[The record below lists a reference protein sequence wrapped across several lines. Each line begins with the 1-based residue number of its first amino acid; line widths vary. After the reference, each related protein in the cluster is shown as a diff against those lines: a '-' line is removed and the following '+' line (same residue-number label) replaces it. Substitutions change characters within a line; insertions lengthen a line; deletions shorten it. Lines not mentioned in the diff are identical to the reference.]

1 MKIGQRNC
9 LILKEIINHSA
20 SVTGKTLEAKLH
32 LSRKQLEYGITRI
45 NEYLEEQQLPILE
58 RVNNGRILIPNEVI
72 EQLDFTQLEQDNQ
85 DVWLTKEERGD
96 IIQLMLFTKQQELS
110 LQHFIAELKASKN
123 TVLSDLKRLKEEL
136 PDSSIQLIYSR
147 EKGYQLDGREYDLRQ
162 RLFLVLR
169 NILSGRGQ
177 QAEVFRIGKI
187 TQKQM
192 EHMRNMTETIE
203 GELKTRFTDEMIEVN
218 RCFFTLV
225 LRRIRDGMALDT
237 VPETFRHVAG
247 TKEYMV
253 IKSCLSAEDVN
264 SIQETMYFTAHIQ
277 SMKINTHLEAVA
289 GQEEVYQAVEE
300 TIRNFERIACICF
313 ENKENTLHLLINHSL
328 PALYRIRYNFH
339 IGPDISEYV
348 LPAYQEVHDMVK
360 KSVTPLEK
368 IIGMS
373 FPESELVYIT
383 LIFIAQTSREDEEEK
398 KDRRPR
404 AVVVCQNGITVSH
417 FLLTSLKHTF
427 PEIDFLNYMSA
438 RQFYQYEEDFD
449 LVFTTTSLRTSKK
462 QFVIEPLLDKERR
475 RKLRKNVFDSL
486 KSSGEIFPQVET
498 ILQIIKKHTNE
509 SVFQKLRMEI
519 DSYMGQSDR
528 KAGET
533 IEKRKPDL
541 RELLTSSNIRIIK
554 ERMGWKE
561 AIEFAAVPLLYK
573 NIIKYQY
580 VETIISNIIEHQ
592 QIMLIAEHVMIAHAG
607 IDAGVYDVGLSML
620 LLPQTIMVNDY
631 MEVKVIF
638 VLATP
643 DYESHLAALN
653 QLINILEDEKKL
665 ASMKEAKTA
674 DDISELL

>member
-9 LILKEIINHSA
+9 LILKEIVNHSA
-20 SVTGKTLEAKLH
+20 SVTGKDLEAKLH

-72 EQLDFTQLEQDNQ
+72 EQLDFNRLEQENQ
-85 DVWLTKEERGD
+85 DVWLSKEERED
-96 IIQLMLFTKQQELS
+96 IIQLMLLTKQQELS
-110 LQHFIAELKASKN
+110 LQHFISELKASKN
-123 TVLSDLKRLKEEL
+123 TVLADLKRLKDEM
-136 PDSSIQLIYSR
+136 PGSSLQLTYSR
-147 EKGYQLDGREYDLRQ
+147 EKGYRLEGREYDLRQ
-162 RLFLVLR
+162 RLFLILR
-169 NILSGRGQ
+169 NILSGRGR
-177 QAEVFRIGKI
+177 QAMVFRMGKI
-187 TQKQM
+187 TAKQV
-192 EHMRNMTETIE
+192 EQMRNMTETIE
-203 GELKTRFTDEMIEVN
+203 GELKTRFTDEMFEVN
-218 RCFFTLV
+218 RCFFILV
-225 LRRIRDGMALDT
+225 LRRIRDGLVLDT
-237 VPETFRHVAG
+237 VPETFRHMAG

-253 IKSCLSAEDVN
+253 IKSCLSAEGVN
-264 SIQETMYFTAHIQ
+264 SIYETMYFTAHIQ
-277 SMKINTHLEAVA
+277 SMRINSHLEAVA
-289 GQEEVYQAVEE
+289 GQEEVYHAVEE
-300 TIRNFERIACICF
+300 TISNFERIACICF
-313 ENKENTLHLLINHSL
+313 ENKDDTFHLLMNHSL

-360 KSVTPLEK
+360 KSVAPLEK
-368 IIGMS
+368 LIGMS

-398 KDRRPR
+398 TDRRPR
-404 AVVVCQNGITVSH
+404 AVVVCQNGVTVSH
-417 FLLTSLKHTF
+417 FLLTSLKRTF

-438 RQFYQYEEDFD
+438 RQFDHYGEEFD
-449 LVFTTTSLRTSKK
+449 LVFTTAPLKTSKK
-462 QFVIEPLLDKERR
+462 QFVIEPLMDKERR
-475 RKLRKNVFDSL
+475 KKLRKNVFESL
-486 KSSGEIFPQVET
+486 KNSGEIFPQVET

-519 DSYMGQSDR
+519 DSYMVQSDQG
-528 KAGET
+528 AGGK
-533 IEKRKPDL
+533 IEKRKPEL
-541 RELLTSSNIRIIK
+541 KELLTISNIRIIK
-554 ERMGWKE
+554 ESMGWKE

-580 VETIISNIIEHQ
+580 VETIISNIMKYR

-607 IDAGVYDVGLSML
+607 IDAGVYDVGFSML

-665 ASMKEAKTA
+665 AAMKEAKTA
-674 DDISELL
+674 DEILELL

>member
-9 LILKEIINHSA
+9 LILKEIVNHSA
-20 SVTGKTLEAKLH
+20 SVTGKDLEAKLN
-32 LSRKQLEYGITRI
+32 LSRKQLEYGIARI

-72 EQLDFTQLEQDNQ
+72 EQLDFNRLEQENQ
-85 DVWLTKEERGD
+85 DVWLSKEERED
-96 IIQLMLFTKQQELS
+96 IIQLMLLTKQQELS

-123 TVLSDLKRLKEEL
+123 TVLADLKRLKDEM
-136 PDSSIQLIYSR
+136 PDSSLQLTYSR
-147 EKGYQLDGREYDLRQ
+147 EKGYRLEGSEYDLRQ
-162 RLFLVLR
+162 RLFLILR
-169 NILSGRGQ
+169 NILSGRGR
-177 QAEVFRIGKI
+177 QAMVFRIGKI
-187 TQKQM
+187 TAKQV
-192 EHMRNMTETIE
+192 EQMRNMTETIE
-203 GELKTRFTDEMIEVN
+203 GELKTRFTDEMFEVN
-218 RCFFTLV
+218 RCFFILV
-225 LRRIRDGMALDT
+225 LRRIRDGLVLDT
-237 VPETFRHVAG
+237 VPETFRHMAG

-253 IKSCLSAEDVN
+253 IKSCLSAEGVN
-264 SIQETMYFTAHIQ
+264 SIYETMYFTAHIQ
-277 SMKINTHLEAVA
+277 SMRINSHLEAVA
-289 GQEEVYQAVEE
+289 GQEEVYHAVEE
-300 TIRNFERIACICF
+300 TISNFERIACICF
-313 ENKENTLHLLINHSL
+313 ENKDDTFHLLMNHSL

-360 KSVTPLEK
+360 KSVAPLEK
-368 IIGMS
+368 LIGMS

-398 KDRRPR
+398 TDRRPR
-404 AVVVCQNGITVSH
+404 AVVVCQNGVTVSH
-417 FLLTSLKHTF
+417 FLLTSLKRTF

-438 RQFYQYEEDFD
+438 RQFDHYGEEFD
-449 LVFTTTSLRTSKK
+449 LVFTTAPLITSKK
-462 QFVIEPLLDKERR
+462 QFVIEPLMDKERR
-475 RKLRKNVFDSL
+475 KKLRKNVFESL
-486 KSSGEIFPQVET
+486 KNSGEIFPQVET

-519 DSYMGQSDR
+519 DSYMVQSDQG
-528 KAGET
+528 AGGK
-533 IEKRKPDL
+533 IEKQKPEL
-541 RELLTSSNIRIIK
+541 KELLTNSNIRIIK
-554 ERMGWKE
+554 ESMGWKE

-580 VETIISNIIEHQ
+580 VETIISNIIKYR

-607 IDAGVYDVGLSML
+607 IDAGVYDVGFSML

-638 VLATP
+638 VLVTP

-665 ASMKEAKTA
+665 TAMKEAKTA
-674 DDISELL
+674 DEILELL